1 MKFNLSE
8 VNDLIRSRR
17 TIRPEQFTERKVQR
31 DQIELIL
38 NNAQW
43 APNHG
48 KTEPWRFQVFQSE
61 ASRNELSQNLGRIYM
76 ETTSSES
83 QNDMKLAK
91 LIRRPLISSV
101 VIAVNMSRQKEEKIP
116 EIEEIEA
123 VACAIQNMQLTANAY
138 GIGAFWSSPK
148 LIYTSQMNHYLNIG
162 EKDKC
167 LGLIYLGYTKEA
179 WPKSHRKPIEYNTI
193 WKTP

>member
-17 TIRPEQFTERKVQR
+17 TIRPEQFTERKVQK

-61 ASRNELSQNLGRIYM
+61 ASRNALSQNLGRLYM
-76 ETTSSES
+76 ETTPDNL
-83 QNDMKLAK
+83 QNDTKLAK

-101 VIAVNMSRQKEEKIP
+101 VIAVNMSRQIEEKIP

-123 VACAIQNMQLTANAY
+123 VSCAIQNMQLTANAY
-138 GIGAFWSSPK
+138 GIGAFWSTPK
-148 LIYTSQMNHYLNIG
+148 LIYTSEMNTYLNIK

-167 LGLIYLGYTKEA
+167 LGLIYLGYTREE

>member
-83 QNDMKLAK
+83 QNDIKLAK

-148 LIYTSQMNHYLNIG
+148 LIYSSQMNHYLNID

-167 LGLIYLGYTKEA
+167 LGLIYLGYTKES

>member
-1 MKFNLSE
+1 
-8 VNDLIRSRR
+8 
-17 TIRPEQFTERKVQR
+17 
-31 DQIELIL
+31 
-38 NNAQW
+38 
-43 APNHG
+43 
-48 KTEPWRFQVFQSE
+48 
-61 ASRNELSQNLGRIYM
+61 M

-83 QNDMKLAK
+83 QNDIKLAK

-101 VIAVNMSRQKEEKIP
+101 VIVVNMSRQKEEKIP

-148 LIYTSQMNHYLNIG
+148 LIYSSQMNHYLNID

>member
-1 MKFNLSE
+1 MIEEIIKKRSAVYPKSYNGEIISKE
-8 VNDLIRSRR
+8 VLLELLDLANR
-17 TIRPEQFTERKVQR
+17 
-31 DQIELIL
+31 
-38 NNAQW
+38 
-43 APNHG
+43 APSHR

-61 ASRNELSQNLGRIYM
+61 ASRNALSQNLGRLYM
-76 ETTSSES
+76 ETTPDKL
-83 QNDMKLAK
+83 QNDTKLAK

-101 VIAVNMSRQKEEKIP
+101 VIAVNMSRQIEEKIP

-123 VACAIQNMQLTANAY
+123 VSCAIQNMQLTANAY
-138 GIGAFWSSPK
+138 GIGAFWSTPK
-148 LIYTSQMNHYLNIG
+148 LIYTSGMNTYLNIK

-167 LGLIYLGYTKEA
+167 LGLIYLGYTREE